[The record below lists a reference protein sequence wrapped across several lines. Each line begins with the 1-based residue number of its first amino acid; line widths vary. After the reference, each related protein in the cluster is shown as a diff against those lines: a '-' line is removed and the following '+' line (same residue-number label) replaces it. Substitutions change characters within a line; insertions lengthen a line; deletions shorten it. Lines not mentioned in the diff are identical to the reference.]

1 MRNPK
6 TLLRQHNLY
15 SYQAQKGAEI
25 MMQAITEDILTILN
39 TTDVRP
45 LHERVAEYLNINPK
59 KK

>member
-6 TLLRQHNLY
+6 TLLKQHNLY
-15 SYQAQKGAEI
+15 SYQAQKGAEV

-45 LHERVAEYLNINPK
+45 LHERVAEYLTTK
-59 KK
+59 